1 MNKIFLIIQREYLTK
16 VRKRSF
22 IVMTILGPIL
32 MASLFILP
40 AYLATR
46 HDDKQ
51 VISVLDETGLF
62 FQKFE
67 NSENYTFVPVVS
79 GLQEAKDTLIKK
91 GSYMLLYIPAT
102 KLNIPDNALIYSDKQ
117 PTFTLKDYISG
128 VMSRE
133 LEKLKLAAEIRK
145 EILRNTPGYSPG
157 TDTSSEDLMSETILK
172 NIQTHVKITTFKTEE
187 GGKEH
192 KSNTELSMGIGLV
205 ASMMIYMFI
214 FMFGAQVMRGV
225 IEEKTNRII
234 EVIVSSVKP
243 FQLMMGKIIGV
254 ALVGL
259 TQFLLWIAFTFIIIT
274 IAQTAFTKQDKKTS
288 LVEQVKSTGQNG
300 VMSNEMNP
308 ANADTKVTT
317 PGENEFDGIFNDFP
331 YDILFK
337 VLIAFFFYFLFGYL
351 LYAAL
356 FAAIGSAVDNDADT
370 QQFMLPVTVPLILSI
385 VVAQTVIQNP
395 GSPLAFWMSMIP
407 LTSPVIMMVRI
418 SMDTAPVWQI
428 ALSVGLL
435 VLGFLGTTWLAAKI
449 YRTGILMYGKK
460 SNYKELWKW
469 IKYKG

>member
-16 VRKRSF
+16 VKKKSF

-40 AYLATR
+40 AYLASR
-46 HDDKQ
+46 HDEKQ
-51 VISVLDETGLF
+51 EVNVLDETGLF
-62 FQKFE
+62 FSKLQ
-67 NSENYTFVPVVS
+67 NNENYTFIPVVS
-79 GLQEAKDTLIKK
+79 GLQEAKDTLVKR
-91 GSYMLLYIPAT
+91 GNYMLLYIPAT
-102 KLNIPDNALIYSDKQ
+102 KLNVPDNAMIYSDKQ
-117 PTFTLKDYISG
+117 ASFNLKDYISG

-145 EILRNTPGYSPG
+145 EILPNTPGYQPG
-157 TDTSSEDLMSETILK
+157 SDTSKEDLMSETILK
-172 NIQTHVKITTFKTEE
+172 NIHTDVKIVTFKTEA

-205 ASMMIYMFI
+205 ASMLIYMFI

-234 EVIVSSVKP
+234 EVIISSVKP

-274 IAQTAFTKQDKKTS
+274 AVQTTFS
-288 LVEQVKSTGQNG
+288 LKDNKNTQIENVKSIGQKG
-300 VMSNEMNP
+300 IMTNEINQGTP
-308 ANADTKVTT
+308 NVAPPEANQ
-317 PGENEFDGIFNDFP
+317 NEFSGLFNDFP
-331 YDILFK
+331 YDILIK
-337 VLIAFFFYFLFGYL
+337 VLVAFFFYFLFGYL

-385 VVAQTVIQNP
+385 IVAQTVIQNP
-395 GSPLAFWMSMIP
+395 ASPLAFWMSMIP

-418 SMDTAPVWQI
+418 SMDTAPYWQI
-428 ALSVGLL
+428 ALSIGLL
-435 VLGFLGTTWLAAKI
+435 ILGFIGTTWFAAKI

-460 SNYKELWKW
+460 SSYSELWKW
-469 IKYKG
+469 IRYKG

>member
-16 VRKRSF
+16 VRKKSF
-22 IVMTILGPIL
+22 IIMTILGPIL
-32 MASLFILP
+32 MASIFVLP

-51 VISVLDETGLF
+51 VVSVLDETGLF
-62 FQKFE
+62 FSKFE
-67 NSENYTFVPVVS
+67 NNDNYTFVPVAK
-79 GLQEAKDTLIKK
+79 GLQQAKDTLMKK
-91 GSYMLLYIPAT
+91 GDYMLLYIPAT
-102 KLNIPDNALIYSDKQ
+102 QLNIPDNAIIYSDKQ
-117 PTFTLKDYISG
+117 ATFNLRDYISG

-133 LEKLKLAAEIRK
+133 LEKLKLGAEIRK
-145 EILRNTPGYSPG
+145 EILRNTPGYTPG
-157 TDTSSEDLMSETILK
+157 NDTTTEDLMSETILK
-172 NIQTHVKITTFKTEE
+172 NIHTNVKIITFKTEE
-187 GGKEH
+187 GGAEH
-192 KSNTELSMGIGLV
+192 KSNTAVSMGIGLV

-225 IEEKTNRII
+225 IEEKTSRII
-234 EVIVSSVKP
+234 EVIISSVKP

-274 IAQTAFTKQDKKTS
+274 VAQAAFPKENKKTNKI
-288 LVEQVKSTGQNG
+288 EQSKITGQNG
-300 VMSNEMNP
+300 VLSNETSQVAP
-308 ANADTKVTT
+308 GASAPEANDDS
-317 PGENEFDGIFNDFP
+317 FDGIFDDFP
-331 YDILFK
+331 YDILVK

-418 SMDTAPVWQI
+418 SMDTAPMWQI
-428 ALSVGLL
+428 ILSIGLL
-435 VLGFLGTTWLAAKI
+435 ILGFLGTTWLAAKI

-460 SNYKELWKW
+460 SSYHELWKW
-469 IKYKG
+469 IRYKG

>member
-16 VRKRSF
+16 VKKKSF

-32 MASLFILP
+32 MASIFVLP

-46 HDDKQ
+46 QDDKQ

-62 FQKFE
+62 FSKFE
-67 NSENYTFVPVVS
+67 NNENYTFIPVIDD
-79 GLQEAKDTLIKK
+79 LQQTKDTLMKK
-91 GSYMLLYIPAT
+91 RDYLLLYIPST
-102 KLNIPDNALIYSDKQ
+102 QLNIPNNAVIYSDKQ
-117 PTFTLKDYISG
+117 ATFNLRDYISG

-133 LEKLKLAAEIRK
+133 LEKLKLGAEIRK
-145 EILRNTPGYSPG
+145 EILKNTPGYMPG
-157 TDTSSEDLMSETILK
+157 NDTATEDLMSETILK
-172 NIQTHVKITTFKTEE
+172 NIKTNVKITTIKTEE
-187 GGKEH
+187 GGVER
-192 KSNTELSMGIGLV
+192 KSNTPVSMGIGLV

-225 IEEKTNRII
+225 IEEKTSRII
-234 EVIVSSVKP
+234 EVIISSVKP

-274 IAQTAFTKQDKKTS
+274 VAQTAFPEEKKKTNQIQQS
-288 LVEQVKSTGQNG
+288 EITGKNIL
-300 VMSNEMNP
+300 SNETNQAAPSTMATE
-308 ANADTKVTT
+308 ANEDSF
-317 PGENEFDGIFNDFP
+317 NGIFNDFP
-331 YDILFK
+331 YDILVK

-370 QQFMLPVTVPLILSI
+370 QQFMLPVTVPLILAI

-395 GSPLAFWMSMIP
+395 ESPLAFWMSMIP
-407 LTSPVIMMVRI
+407 FTSPVIMMVRI
-418 SMDTAPVWQI
+418 SMDTAPMWQI
-428 ALSVGLL
+428 VLSIGLL
-435 VLGFLGTTWLAAKI
+435 ILGFLGTTWLAAKI

-460 SNYKELWKW
+460 SSYRELWKW
-469 IKYKG
+469 IRYKG